1 MKTSIRAGTLAST
14 ILVLL
19 AIFTILHHS
28 RYLEGQWSYV
38 DGLKDGIAEGLK
50 GHLGTET
57 VDDKYIGFVSQDNK
71 GEENVETSGFLEEL
85 PDKVVVMGKV
95 GEEDTTWVA
104 QYLPDWQNA
113 VYTVDDLNAT
123 LHTPINKGKEAMVY
137 LTYIIENYGNY
148 PSTVAFIH
156 SHKDRF
162 WHAAGMPARSNM
174 VALRA
179 LNIDYVQQT
188 GFANLRCTL
197 GPGCPAEVQPYRQDT
212 PANRLYEK
220 NMTTVWEHFF
230 GTACPE
236 VIAAPC
242 CAQFAVSRKQIMA
255 RPVSDYVLYRQWLM
269 ETELD
274 DDNSGRVFEYL
285 WHILFGQDPVHCP
298 EYGFCWANVYGGLSM
313 ADLHHLVY
321 AG

>member
-28 RYLEGQWSYV
+28 RYLEGRWSYV
-38 DGLKDGIAEGLK
+38 DGLKDGIAEGFK

-57 VDDKYIGFVSQDNK
+57 VDDKYVGFALNTEATPALNTEETPEETSTLNTEDGQGETPVSQDNK
-71 GEENVETSGFLEEL
+71 GEENVET
-85 PDKVVVMGKV
+85 M
-95 GEEDTTWVA
+95 
-104 QYLPDWQNA
+104 
-113 VYTVDDLNAT
+113 YTVDDLNAT
-123 LHTPINKGKEAMVY
+123 LHTPMNKGKEAMVY

-179 LNIDYVQQT
+179 LNTDYVQQT

-212 PANRLYEK
+212 PANRPYEK

-230 GTACPE
+230 GTPCPE

-242 CAQFAVSRKQIMA
+242 CAQFAVSRNQIMA

-298 EYGFCWANVYGGLSM
+298 EYGVCWANVYGGLSM
-313 ADLHHLVY
+313 ADLHQLVY